1 MGMAAALLLLA
12 GCGRSEET
20 STEPAD
26 TPPEVTEA
34 PEDTG
39 AVWTLTQHADT
50 SGLQCMFY
58 TLHNEEDG
66 YLIVIDGGNPENE
79 AHVRDVIRENG
90 GVVNAWFVTHFHG
103 DHASVFNA
111 VYAAPGDIS
120 IENVYT
126 TNLDRD
132 IFYSVAHEWDT
143 PETFDKFCELAENA
157 PDIKRLHADDELDL
171 DGLRSRSSMPGTRGE
186 RSCTAMTSPT
196 TAPL

>member
-1 MGMAAALLLLA
+1 MRHFLHRGMKGAYCMGMAAAMLLLA
-12 GCGRSEET
+12 GCGRPKETPAPELSSPVPAATEEASQPESEPT
-20 STEPAD
+20 GTPTESAD
-26 TPPEVTEA
+26 IPPEVTEA

-90 GVVNAWFVTHFHG
+90 GVVNAWFVTHFHK

-111 VYAAPGDIS
+111 VYADPGDIS

-132 IFYSVAHEWDT
+132 IFYSVAQ
-143 PETFDKFCELAENA
+143 A
-157 PDIKRLHADDELDL
+157 PAR
-171 DGLRSRSSMPGTRGE
+171 R
-186 RSCTAMTSPT
+186 
-196 TAPL
+196 

>member
-1 MGMAAALLLLA
+1 MRHFLHRGMKGAYCMGIAAAMLLLA

-20 STEPAD
+20 PTPELSALVPAVTEEASRQESEPTEPQTEPTGTPTEPAD
-26 TPPEVTEA
+26 TPPEVTGA

-66 YLIVIDGGNPENE
+66 YLIVVDGGNPENE

-111 VYAAPGDIS
+111 VYADPGDIS
-120 IENVYT
+120 IE
-126 TNLDRD
+126 
-132 IFYSVAHEWDT
+132 SV
-143 PETFDKFCELAENA
+143 
-157 PDIKRLHADDELDL
+157 
-171 DGLRSRSSMPGTRGE
+171 
-186 RSCTAMTSPT
+186 
-196 TAPL
+196 